1 MYTLSSLSPLSPLLS
16 EVSVSDSSP
25 LFPAKQSSSD
35 SISFCNA
42 YFLAGAENRCGSDA
56 CSGGGG
62 ASLLHAGFCLIS
74 AFHFVGFISSS
85 GNSWSL
91 NYKGASSPSVFV

>member
-1 MYTLSSLSPLSPLLS
+1 MYSLSSLSTLPLLLS
-16 EVSVSDSSP
+16 EVSVSNSSL
-25 LFPAKQSSSD
+25 LFPAKQSLSD
-35 SISFCNA
+35 SISFCNG

-91 NYKGASSPSVFV
+91 NHKGTSSPAVFV

>member
-1 MYTLSSLSPLSPLLS
+1 MYTLSSLSLSPLLS
-16 EVSVSDSSP
+16 EVSVSNSSL
-25 LFPAKQSSSD
+25 LFPAKQSLSD

-56 CSGGGG
+56 CGGGG
-62 ASLLHAGFCLIS
+62 GVSFLHTGFCVIS

-91 NYKGASSPSVFV
+91 NHTDTSSPSVFV

>member
-56 CSGGGG
+56 CGGGG
-62 ASLLHAGFCLIS
+62 GVSLLHTGFCVIS

-91 NYKGASSPSVFV
+91 NHTDTSSPSVFV